1 MWDEYEVSTRR
12 WSVATGALLR
22 TAQHTKPTDEGPT
35 EQRLGGFALRTEYGR
50 SELRREGAGPSR
62 AVLWRTQQGG
72 ATLVRTSEGLR
83 LVTAHG
89 PSFLTVRGRGA

>member
-1 MWDEYEVSTRR
+1 MPKPSKVALVESSTSTASEKPVRR
-12 WSVATGALLR
+12 SFTAADKIRIMREAELCLEPGALGEL
-22 TAQHTKPTDEGPT
+22 
-35 EQRLGGFALRTEYGR
+35 
-50 SELRREGAGPSR
+50 LRREGAGPSR